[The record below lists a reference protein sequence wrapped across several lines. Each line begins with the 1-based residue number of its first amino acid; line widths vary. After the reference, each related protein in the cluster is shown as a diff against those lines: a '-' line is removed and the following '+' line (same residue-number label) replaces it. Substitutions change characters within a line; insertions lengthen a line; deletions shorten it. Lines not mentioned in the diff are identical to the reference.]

1 MTKSQEDLYL
11 IALVRKGDSKALES
25 LFRKY
30 YNSLCSFASFF
41 SRRDDLAEE
50 IVADVFIK
58 LWEKKDSLL
67 IESNLRAYLF
77 KSTRHTTIN
86 YIKQENTNWEDLDEE
101 LLEESYDPANEL
113 IYKEL
118 ENNLNNLINGLPEK
132 RKAIFQLSRFE
143 GFSYNEIA
151 DILSLSAKTVEN
163 QMGKA
168 IKQLREL
175 YKMQQL

>member
-11 IALVRKGDSKALES
+11 IALVREGDNKALES

-30 YNSLCSFASFF
+30 YHSLCRFASFF
-41 SRRDDLAEE
+41 SRRDDLADE
-50 IVADVFIK
+50 IVSDVFIK
-58 LWEKKDSLL
+58 LWERKDSLL
-67 IESNLRAYLF
+67 IENLRAYLF

-86 YIKQENTNWEDLDEE
+86 YVKQETINWEDLSEE
-101 LLEESYDPANEL
+101 LPEESYDPASEL

-118 ENNLNNLINGLPEK
+118 EHKLNRLIDVLPEK

-143 GFSYNEIA
+143 GFTYNEISE
-151 DILSLSAKTVEN
+151 ILSISEKTVEN

-175 YKMQQL
+175 HKIQQL

>member
-11 IALVRKGDSKALES
+11 IALVRESDSRALES

-30 YNSLCSFASFF
+30 YNSLCRFASFF
-41 SRRDDLAEE
+41 SQRDDLAEE
-50 IVADVFIK
+50 IVSDVFIK
-58 LWEKKDSLL
+58 LWEKRDSLF
-67 IESNLRAYLF
+67 IENNLRAYLF
-77 KSTRHTTIN
+77 KATRHTTIN
-86 YIKQENTNWEDLDEE
+86 YIKQEGIQWEDLSDDHP
-101 LLEESYDPANEL
+101 EESYDPASEL

-118 ENNLNNLINGLPEK
+118 ENGINGLIDNLPEK

-143 GFSYNEIA
+143 GFTYGEIA
-151 DILSLSAKTVEN
+151 EILSLSAKTVEN

-175 YKMQQL
+175 HKIQQL